1 MRILYAIQGTGNG
14 HLSRARAIIPE
25 LCKYGIVDVLVSGV
39 QVELSLDY
47 PVKYRFQGL
56 GFIFG
61 KKGGIDM
68 MATYRKAKL
77 KRFRRE
83 IQSLPVLDYDLVISD
98 FEPVSAWAC
107 LQQGVPCYGLS
118 HQAAVLNPNAPRP
131 KKRDSVGSAF
141 LQYYA
146 PVTKAYGFHF
156 KAYDEGI
163 FTPVIRDGVRRLKP
177 HAGDHYTVYLPA
189 YGDDRIVEALLHFP
203 ETQWEVFSKKAS
215 GITEHQNTIV
225 RPLHDNLFLQSM
237 ANARGVLCGA
247 GFETPAEA
255 LFLGKKLMVV
265 PMRGQYEQQCN
276 AAALKKM
283 GVPVIKNLKD
293 QNVSTIDAWLD
304 NPAVIT
310 VDFPD
315 QTEALVKEL
324 VDEAVADRIAARDTQ
339 LPAKKFKKSL
349 FQKAVAAYINA

>member
-14 HLSRARAIIPE
+14 HISRARSIVPE
-25 LCKYGIVDVLVSGV
+25 LSKYGIVDVLVSGV
-39 QVELSLDY
+39 QVELSLDC
-47 PVKYRFQGL
+47 PVKYRLQGL

-68 MATYRKAKL
+68 LATYRKAKL

-83 IQSLPVLDYDLVISD
+83 IQSLPVMDYDLVISD

-107 LQQGVPCYGLS
+107 LQRGVPCYGLS
-118 HQAAVLNPNAPRP
+118 HQAAVLNPAAPRP
-131 KKRDSVGSAF
+131 KKRDGVGAAF

-163 FTPVIRDGVRRLKP
+163 FTPVIREGVRRLKP
-177 HAGDHYTVYLPA
+177 QAGVHYTVYLPA
-189 YGDDRIVEALLHFP
+189 YSDARIVELLLHFP
-203 ETQWEVFSKKAS
+203 ETQWEVFSKTAS
-215 GITEHQNTIV
+215 GITEHQNIIV

-237 ANARGVLCGA
+237 AHARGVLCGA

-255 LFLGKKLMVV
+255 LFIGKKLLVV

-276 AAALKKM
+276 AAALRKM
-283 GVPVIKNLKD
+283 GIPVIRNLK
-293 QNVSTIDAWLD
+293 QQQIAAIDLWLD
-304 NPAVIT
+304 DPGVVA

-315 QTEALVKEL
+315 QTGAIVKRL
-324 VDEAVADRIAARDTQ
+324 VDEAMAEKRAAADIII
-339 LPAKKFKKSL
+339 PAKRFRKSL

>member
-1 MRILYAIQGTGNG
+1 MKILYAIQGTGNG
-14 HLSRARAIIPE
+14 HLSRARSILPE
-25 LCKYGIVDVLVSGV
+25 LSKHGDVDVLVSGI
-39 QVELSLDY
+39 QVELSLDH

-68 MATYRKAKL
+68 LATYRKAKL

-83 IQSLPVLDYDLVISD
+83 IHSLPVMDYDLVISD

-107 LQQGVPCYGLS
+107 LQRGVPCYGLS
-118 HQAAVLNPNAPRP
+118 HQAAVLNPKAPRP
-131 KKRDSVGSAF
+131 KKRDGVGMAF

-156 KAYDEGI
+156 SAYDEGI
-163 FTPVIRDGVRRLKP
+163 FTPVIRDGVRRLKA
-177 HAGDHYTVYLPA
+177 HAGEHYTVYLPA
-189 YGDDRIVEALLHFP
+189 YSDSRIIDMLLHFP
-203 ETQWEVFSKKAS
+203 ETQWEVFSKKAT
-215 GITEHQNTIV
+215 GITEHQNIII

-237 ANARGVLCGA
+237 ANSRGVLCGA

-255 LFLGKKLMVV
+255 LFLGKKLLVV

-276 AAALKKM
+276 AAALKKL
-283 GVPVIKNLKD
+283 GVPAIKNLKD
-293 QNVSTIDAWLD
+293 QNVAVIDAWLD
-304 NPAVIT
+304 ATPAVA

-315 QTEALVKEL
+315 QTAAIVERLVSEAMAERGLS
-324 VDEAVADRIAARDTQ
+324 ADTP
-339 LPAKKFKKSL
+339 LPAKKFRKSL